1 MKKYIYSFLL
11 LLIVSLGYGQ
21 DTSLKAAPPGGGGGG
36 DRPVK
41 MYRDGDGDGFGD
53 PTKSIMSSEAIE
65 GYVSQGNDLDDNN
78 RFITNRPP
86 TQYFYED
93 IDGDTYGNPNSSV
106 FYTLK
111 PPGYV
116 TNNQDCNDREKLVN
130 PDTVWYFDGDHDS
143 FGNRSITTTS
153 CLQPTDYVA
162 NPWDLDDGN
171 GAITN
176 ITPQTFYRD
185 FDTDT
190 YGSAI
195 ETIYCSVMPEGYVT
209 NNQDCN
215 DRAILINPKTVW
227 YFDGDHDGFGNRAV
241 TVASCTQPTDYVDN
255 ANDCNDAATDLNP
268 DTVWYY
274 DNDDDG
280 SGNDNITFRGCAAPK
295 NYVRRAG
302 DCDDNNPEI
311 DKYTRWYLDGDG
323 DGFGVAANFVLNCT
337 KPEGYADKFGD
348 CDDGNKFVNP
358 DTIWYYDNDGDGA
371 GDASVFIQS
380 CTKPDRYVQNS
391 DDCADGNPAY
401 KYARTWY
408 YDKDG
413 DGFGR
418 STTTLEKCIPPY
430 GYVDNAS
437 DYDDESGCITNIP
450 PQTFYEDFDKDTF
463 GNPSV
468 SISCSLQ
475 PVGYVTN
482 NSDYD
487 DRTGNITNIP
497 PQTFYEDFDTDTF
510 GNPNVSLYY
519 SIQPVGYV
527 SNNSDYD
534 DRTGNIINI
543 APQTFY
549 EDFDK
554 DTFGNANV
562 SLYYSIQPV
571 GYVNNNSDY
580 DDRTEFITNIP
591 PQTFYEDF
599 DKDTFGNPN
608 VSVYRSLQPTGY
620 VNNNS
625 DYDDRTEFITNIPPQ
640 TFYEDF
646 DKDTYGNP
654 NVSLYY
660 SIQPTGYVANA
671 SDCDDRATL
680 INPNTKWYA
689 DNEGDGLGDPS
700 NFVQQCTKPAGNYV
714 DNYSDN
720 CPLLYGSDSDCS
732 SIKNPSSDHNYVIT
746 TNYKEPVKTVLAN
759 PSPNQAQTS
768 ITYFDGLGRPIQQ
781 IANQQ
786 SNSGKDIITHIG
798 YDDFG
803 RQTQEYLPYAAT
815 SVNMAYEANA
825 DVNTIN
831 FYSTEKY
838 ENTANPF
845 SEKELESSPLSRVL
859 KQAAPGTDWAM
870 GGGHEI
876 KLDYQTNS
884 GSEVK
889 SFKAATS
896 WNASEGIFDIVL
908 SDNGYYE
915 ANELFKTVTYDENSS
930 SNPSETSG
938 STVEFKD
945 KEGKVILKRTYES
958 QQKHDTYYVYDDYGN
973 LTYVIPPK
981 ADGAISDEVLNGL
994 CYQYKYDYRNRLAE
1008 KKLPGKQWEFIV
1020 YDRLGRPVAIGPAN
1034 SPFKGEKTI
1043 GWLITKYD
1051 AFSRPVYTGWLNST
1065 SNTSSRK
1072 TMQDAQNAVTAA
1084 TALFETKQ
1092 TSGTIDGVAVNYS
1105 NLIEPTSFKLLTVNY
1120 YDNYEYP
1127 NVSTVAT
1134 SIEGQ
1139 DVLANTK
1146 GLATGSWVRVL
1157 SSAFVISGETTSL
1170 FYDDKARAIRSYS
1183 QNYLGGNTSTDNKL
1197 DFAGKPEYTITKHKR
1212 TTGDVEL
1219 TIREEFTYSA
1229 QDRLLTHTHQ
1239 INGGAVQLLAEN
1251 IYDDLGQLNAKKV
1264 GESTGNPLQK
1274 VNYSYNIR
1282 GWLTGINKTDNLQ
1295 QDTDPKDLFAF
1306 KINYNKVDWDAGAAQ
1321 KLYNGNIAE
1330 TSWITGNDITG
1341 VTRGYGYKYDQL
1353 NRLKDATYQTPN
1365 LTDNKNYFGENLDYD
1380 KNGNIIRLQ
1389 RKFMAGVSSNPYAG
1403 DMDNLGYFYTDNSN
1417 QLMKVSDTSNSP
1429 QGFKDDSNGYDDNSD
1444 DYSYDANGNL
1454 ITDEN
1459 KNITEIHYNH
1469 LNLPTQ
1475 ITFGTGNSIAY
1486 IYNAAGQKLEKIV
1499 TEGTTTTYTNYLGG
1513 FQYNYR
1519 ENQDGGDLPV
1529 PEDPQGPKDPPIDGT
1544 DPPPIENNRNSAL
1557 RGQSINQEVPS
1568 TPTLQFF
1575 PTAEGYVNN
1584 TFVNGTN
1591 SYNYVF
1597 NYTDH
1602 LGNVRVSYKKN
1613 AAKVLEILE
1622 ENNYYPFGLKHQGYN
1637 TDNNQPNFK
1646 IKYNGKEFQDELGF
1660 GMYDYGFRNYDPA
1673 IGRWMNIDP
1682 LAETSRRFSPFAYAL
1697 NNPVFFIDPDGMEAQ
1712 GHNGRKNDQTEAE
1725 LNASNKS
1732 FVQWVNNG
1740 GNNDI
1745 DPSKKGAGTDTGNA
1759 QYNGADGL
1767 PNGVDRPAEELNEV
1781 VVNGKGESIT
1791 SSLAGGWAIAIGEPT
1806 PAGEIIMGVATLC
1819 MVIYYAPEITKKAS
1833 EEIVGIMDRLKGPNG
1848 VQYSLR
1854 ATVSGD
1860 YPIYSFGSKIPTGY
1874 RYLEAGAVWKY
1885 GETINPN
1892 SRYSETFKNG
1902 MQVRQVDEFRGS
1914 QISIKIAEK
1923 SKIYNYFFANGQ
1935 LPAGNKIFR

>member
-11 LLIVSLGYGQ
+11 LFLIVSLGYGQ
-21 DTSLKAAPPGGGGGG
+21 AKILKAAPPGGGGGG

-41 MYRDGDGDGFGD
+41 MYRDVDGDGFGN
-53 PTKSIMSSEAIE
+53 PAKYYMSTEPME
-65 GYVSQGNDLDDNN
+65 GYVSEGDDLDDNN
-78 RFITNRPP
+78 QYITNRPP

-106 FYTLK
+106 FYTLQ

-116 TNNQDCNDREKLVN
+116 TNNQDCNDNNGAIK
-130 PDTVWYFDGDHDS
+130 PTTVWYFDGDHDS
-143 FGNRSITTTS
+143 FGNHSITTTS
-153 CLQPTDYVA
+153 CLQPADYVL

-185 FDTDT
+185 FDKDT
-190 YGSAI
+190 YGSTI
-195 ETIYCSVMPEGYVT
+195 ETIYCSVMPDGYVT
-209 NNQDCN
+209 NNLDCN
-215 DRAILINPKTVW
+215 DREKLINPKTVW

-241 TVASCTQPTDYVDN
+241 TVVSCTQPTDYVDN
-255 ANDCNDAATDLNP
+255 DTDCNDAATDLNP

-274 DNDDDG
+274 DYDG
-280 SGNDNITFRGCAAPK
+280 DGGGNDNITVKGCAAPRK
-295 NYVRRAG
+295 YVRRGG
-302 DCDDNNPEI
+302 DCDDDNPEI
-311 DKYTRWYLDGDG
+311 DKYTIWYRDVDG
-323 DGFGVAANFVLNCT
+323 DGFGVTANFVLNCT
-337 KPEGYADKFGD
+337 RPEGYTDKFGD
-348 CDDGNKFVNP
+348 CDDGNVTIHPNN
-358 DTIWYYDNDGDGA
+358 IWYFDNDGDGA

-380 CTKPDRYVQNS
+380 CTKPDRYVQNF
-391 DDCADGNPAY
+391 DDCDDYNPSY
-401 KYARTWY
+401 KYVRTWY

-413 DGFGR
+413 DTYGR
-418 STTTLEKCIPPY
+418 STTTLDRCIPPAN
-430 GYVDNAS
+430 YVDNAS

-463 GNPSV
+463 GNLNVSV
-468 SISCSLQ
+468 RCSVQ
-475 PVGYVTN
+475 PDGYVT
-482 NSDYD
+482 
-487 DRTGNITNIP
+487 
-497 PQTFYEDFDTDTF
+497 
-510 GNPNVSLYY
+510 
-519 SIQPVGYV
+519 
-527 SNNSDYD
+527 NNSDYD

-554 DTFGNANV
+554 DTFGNPNV
-562 SLYYSIQPV
+562 SLYYSIQPT
-571 GYVNNNSDY
+571 GYVTNNSDY
-580 DDRTEFITNIP
+580 DDRTEFITNIA

-608 VSVYRSLQPTGY
+608 VSLYYSIQPVGY
-620 VNNNS
+620 VTNNS
-625 DYDDRTEFITNIPPQ
+625 DYNDRTGNITNIPPQ

-646 DKDTYGNP
+646 DKDTFGNP

-671 SDCDDRATL
+671 SDCDDRAIL

-689 DNEGDGLGDPS
+689 DNEVDGLGDPS

-720 CPLLYGSDSDCS
+720 CPLLYGSDPDCS

-746 TNYKEPVKTVLAN
+746 TNYKEPVKTVLSN

-786 SNSGKDIITHIG
+786 SNLGKDIITHIG

-803 RQTQEYLPYAAT
+803 RQTKEYLPYEAT
-815 SVNMAYEANA
+815 STNMAYEANA

-831 FYSTEKY
+831 FYNTEKY

-845 SEKELESSPLSRVL
+845 SVKELESSPLSRVL

-889 SFKAATS
+889 LYTATTS
-896 WNASEGIFDIVL
+896 WNASAGIFDISF
-908 SDNGYYE
+908 SDNGLFYD
-915 ANELFKTVTYDENSS
+915 ANELSKMVTYDENTSA
-930 SNPSETSG
+930 NPTETAG

-945 KEGKVILKRTYES
+945 REGKVILKRSYES
-958 QQKHDTYYVYDDYGN
+958 QQKYDTYYVYDDYGN

-981 ADGAISDEVLNGL
+981 ADGAISDEVLKGL
-994 CYQYKYDYRNRLAE
+994 CYQYKYDYRNRLVE

-1020 YDRLGRPVAIGPAN
+1020 YDKLDRPVATGPAN
-1034 SPFKGEKTI
+1034 SPFKGETTI

-1051 AFSRPVYTGWLNST
+1051 AFSRPIYTGWLNST
-1065 SNTSSRK
+1065 SNSSSRK
-1072 TMQDAQNAVTAA
+1072 NMQDAQNTAIK
-1084 TALFETKQ
+1084 LFETKQ
-1092 TSGTIDGVAVNYS
+1092 TSGMIDGIAANYS
-1105 NLIEPTSFKLLTVNY
+1105 NLIAPTSFKLLTVNY

-1127 NVSTVAT
+1127 NVSTIAT
-1134 SIEGQ
+1134 TIEGQ
-1139 DVLANTK
+1139 AVLANAK
-1146 GLATGSWVRVL
+1146 GLATGRWIRVL
-1157 SSAFVISGETTSL
+1157 RSAFVISGETTST
-1170 FYDDKARAIRSYS
+1170 FYDSKARTIRSYS
-1183 QNYLGGNTSTDNKL
+1183 QNYLGGYTGIDSKL
-1197 DFAGKPEYTITKHKR
+1197 DFSGKLLYTTTKHR
-1212 TTGDVEL
+1212 RATGDVEL
-1219 TIREEFTYSA
+1219 TVREEFTYSA
-1229 QDRLLTHTHQ
+1229 QSLLLTHTHQ
-1239 INGGAVQLLAEN
+1239 INGGVMQLLAEN
-1251 IYDDLGQLNAKKV
+1251 IYDVLGQLKAKKV

-1274 VNYSYNIR
+1274 IDYSYNIR

-1306 KINYNKVDWDAGAAQ
+1306 KINYNKVDWDAGATQ

-1389 RKFMAGVSSNPYAG
+1389 RKFMAGVLSNPYVG
-1403 DMDNLGYFYTDNSN
+1403 DMDNLGYFYSDSSN

-1429 QGFKDDSNGYDDNSD
+1429 QGFKDDSNGYNDSSD

-1475 ITFGTGNSIAY
+1475 ITFGAGNSITY
-1486 IYNAAGQKLEKIV
+1486 IYNAAGQKIEKII
-1499 TEGTTTTYTNYLGG
+1499 TEGTINTYTNYLGG
-1513 FQYNYR
+1513 FQYYYR
-1519 ENQDGGDLPV
+1519 ENQGGGDLPV

-1544 DPPPIENNRNSAL
+1544 DPPPIENNRNNAL
-1557 RGQSINQEVPS
+1557 RGQSVNQEIPS

-1591 SYNYVF
+1591 NYNYVF

-1613 AAKVLEILE
+1613 AANVLEIFE

-1637 TDNNQPNFK
+1637 AEDNQSNYK
-1646 IKYNGKEFQDELGF
+1646 YKYNGKELQDELGLN
-1660 GMYDYGFRNYDPA
+1660 MYDYGARNYDPTL
-1673 IGRWMNIDP
+1673 GRWMNIDP
-1682 LAETSRRFSPFAYAL
+1682 LSETSRRFSPYTYAL
-1697 NNPVFFIDPDGMEAQ
+1697 NNPVFFIDPDGMEASTFFKSKFLNKNG
-1712 GHNGRKNDQTEAE
+1712 GHWSDQYKTESSNNKGEDNENDKTISSSEGMGSNE
-1725 LNASNKS
+1725 SENKS
-1732 FVQWVNNG
+1732 DETVNNDSEPPVNLFTAFKGDVFNSVVNTRKYNDGDGVFSVWTHGAPGLMADYING
-1740 GNNDI
+1740 GNITTLKAFEAMMEKMSPNWVNAKD
-1745 DPSKKGAGTDTGNA
+1745 KAGTVLFLFSCNSGATNDRNGINLA
-1759 QYNGADGL
+1759 QIISKAHPKMRVVGAEGFYRFVKLKSDKYKIAGIESIQHSANEL
-1767 PNGVDRPAEELNEV
+1767 GYMVSYKNGVRVSRELYTDV
-1781 VVNGKGESIT
+1781 LKRVR
-1791 SSLAGGWAIAIGEPT
+1791 
-1806 PAGEIIMGVATLC
+1806 
-1819 MVIYYAPEITKKAS
+1819 KK
-1833 EEIVGIMDRLKGPNG
+1833 
-1848 VQYSLR
+1848 
-1854 ATVSGD
+1854 
-1860 YPIYSFGSKIPTGY
+1860 
-1874 RYLEAGAVWKY
+1874 
-1885 GETINPN
+1885 
-1892 SRYSETFKNG
+1892 
-1902 MQVRQVDEFRGS
+1902 
-1914 QISIKIAEK
+1914 
-1923 SKIYNYFFANGQ
+1923 
-1935 LPAGNKIFR
+1935 

>member
-21 DTSLKAAPPGGGGGG
+21 DKSLKAAPPGGGGGG

-41 MYRDGDGDGFGD
+41 MYRDADGDKCGD
-53 PTKSIMSSEAIE
+53 PTKYIMSSEAIE

-78 RFITNRPP
+78 QYITSRPP

-116 TNNQDCNDREKLVN
+116 VNNQDCNDREKLVN

-143 FGNRSITTTS
+143 FGNRTITTTS

-162 NPWDLDDGN
+162 NPWDLDDAN

-185 FDTDT
+185 FDKDT

-215 DRAILINPKTVW
+215 DREKLINPKTVW

-302 DCDDNNPEI
+302 DCDDDNPEI
-311 DKYTRWYLDGDG
+311 DKYTRWYRDVDG

-401 KYARTWY
+401 KYVRTWY

-413 DGFGR
+413 DTYGR
-418 STTTLEKCIPPY
+418 STTTVERCIPPY
-430 GYVDNAS
+430 RYVDNAS
-437 DYDDESGCITNIP
+437 DYDDESGCITNILPQTFYEDFDKDTFGNLNVTVRCSVQPDGYVTNNSDYDDRTGNIINIP

-463 GNPSV
+463 GNP
-468 SISCSLQ
+468 
-475 PVGYVTN
+475 
-482 NSDYD
+482 
-487 DRTGNITNIP
+487 
-497 PQTFYEDFDTDTF
+497 
-510 GNPNVSLYY
+510 NVSLFY
-519 SIQPVGYV
+519 SIQPSGYV
-527 SNNSDYD
+527 TNNSDYD

-562 SLYYSIQPV
+562 SLYYSIQPT
-571 GYVNNNSDY
+571 GYVANNSDY
-580 DDRTEFITNIP
+580 NDRT
-591 PQTFYEDF
+591 
-599 DKDTFGNPN
+599 GN
-608 VSVYRSLQPTGY
+608 
-620 VNNNS
+620 
-625 DYDDRTEFITNIPPQ
+625 ITNIPPQ

-671 SDCDDRATL
+671 SDCDDKAIL

-689 DNEGDGLGDPS
+689 DNEEDGLGDPS

-732 SIKNPSSDHNYVIT
+732 SIKDPSSDHNFIIT

-786 SNSGKDIITHIG
+786 SNSGKDIITYIG

-803 RQTQEYLPYAAT
+803 RQTHEYLPYVAT

-825 DVNTIN
+825 DANTIN

-845 SEKELESSPLSRVL
+845 SVKELESSPLSRVL

-889 SFKAATS
+889 LYKAATS
-896 WNASEGIFDIVL
+896 WNASAGIFDISF
-908 SDNGYYE
+908 SDNGLFYD
-915 ANELFKTVTYDENSS
+915 ANELSKTVTYDENSS

-945 KEGKVILKRTYES
+945 REGKVILKRTYES

-981 ADGAISDEVLNGL
+981 ADGAISDEVLKGL
-994 CYQYKYDYRNRLAE
+994 CYQYKYDYRNRLVE

-1020 YDRLGRPVAIGPAN
+1020 YDKLDRPVATGPAN
-1034 SPFKGEKTI
+1034 SPFKGETTI

-1051 AFSRPVYTGWLNST
+1051 TFGRPIYTGWLNST
-1065 SNTSSRK
+1065 STSTSRK
-1072 TMQDAQNAVTAA
+1072 TMQDGQNSA
-1084 TALFETKQ
+1084 TVLFETKQ
-1092 TSGTIDGVAVNYS
+1092 TSGTIDGVAANYS
-1105 NLIEPTSFKLLTVNY
+1105 NLIAPTSFKLLTVNY
-1120 YDNYEYP
+1120 YDTYDYP

-1139 DVLANTK
+1139 DVLANVK
-1146 GLATGSWVRVL
+1146 GLATGSWIRAL
-1157 SSAFVISGETTSL
+1157 TSAFVISGETTST
-1170 FYDDKARAIRSYS
+1170 FYDSKARPIRSYT
-1183 QNYLGGNTSTDNKL
+1183 QNYLGGYTTTDSKL
-1197 DFAGKPEYTITKHKR
+1197 DFTGKPLYTITKHKLS
-1212 TTGDVEL
+1212 TGAVEL
-1219 TIREEFTYSA
+1219 TIKEEFTYSA

-1239 INGGAVQLLAEN
+1239 INGGVVQLLAEN
-1251 IYDDLGQLNAKKV
+1251 IYDDLGQLKAKKV

-1274 VNYSYNIR
+1274 VDYSYNIR

-1295 QDTDPKDLFAF
+1295 QESDPVDLFAF
-1306 KINYNKVDWDAGAAQ
+1306 KINYNKETTDPNV
-1321 KLYNGNIAE
+1321 KSLYNGNIAE
-1330 TSWITGNDITG
+1330 TYWKTQSDGG
-1341 VTRGYGYKYDQL
+1341 LLRKYGYQYDGL
-1353 NRLKDATYQTPN
+1353 NRLLNSIYQKSGLITNAYDEN
-1365 LTDNKNYFGENLDYD
+1365 LTYD
-1380 KNGNIIRLQ
+1380 KNGNIMSLNRFGLQ
-1389 RKFMAGVSSNPYAG
+1389 
-1403 DMDNLGYFYTDNSN
+1403 DQQLGKMQIDALTYDYKLDSPN
-1417 QLMKVSDTSNSP
+1417 QLLKVTDGSGGNDAR
-1429 QGFKDDSNGYDDNSD
+1429 GFIDGNKTGD
-1444 DYSYDANGNL
+1444 DYTYDANGNM
-1454 ITDEN
+1454 ISDKN
-1459 KNITEIHYNH
+1459 KNIIEIRYNH
-1469 LNLPTQ
+1469 LNLPTK
-1475 ITFGTGNSIAY
+1475 ITFGGTNTIEY
-1486 IYNAAGQKLEKIV
+1486 IYNAAGQKLGKTVSDNGII
-1499 TEGTTTTYTNYLGG
+1499 TKTIYLGG
-1513 FQYNYR
+1513 FQY
-1519 ENQDGGDLPV
+1519 
-1529 PEDPQGPKDPPIDGT
+1529 KD
-1544 DPPPIENNRNSAL
+1544 NA
-1557 RGQSINQEVPS
+1557 
-1568 TPTLQFF
+1568 LQFF
-1575 PTAEGYVNN
+1575 PTAEGYINN
-1584 TFVNGTN
+1584 TPASGADN
-1591 SYNYVF
+1591 YNYVF

-1613 AAKVLEILE
+1613 AQNVLEILE
-1622 ENNYYPFGLKHQGYN
+1622 ENNYYPFGLKHEGYN
-1637 TDNNQPNFK
+1637 TDNLQVNY
-1646 IKYNGKEFQDELGF
+1646 KYKFLGQERQDELGLNWDTF
-1660 GMYDYGFRNYDPA
+1660 RHRNYDYA
-1673 IGRWMNIDP
+1673 IGRFFGVDP
-1682 LAETSRRFSPFAYAL
+1682 VSEEYMSISTYQFAH
-1697 NNPVFFIDPDGMEAQ
+1697 NNPVWKIEIEGLEGTPSNGKPDTTNHEPIKVVNKPVLGFVGGGLVETKVVQKTTTEVVKEVAKETVKTGGKVIGKVVGTVFAVLTDYMSPNYGGNTNERPFKIDGKGIDEKFSIKDYNVKEKTIEETGIKRLENKIDDLVDASTPGDKTKGKSTIFEKKGGIEEANNDFDSLNPSNIREVNGIRIGTLPDGS
-1712 GHNGRKNDQTEAE
+1712 T
-1725 LNASNKS
+1725 
-1732 FVQWVNNG
+1732 VN
-1740 GNNDI
+1740 
-1745 DPSKKGAGTDTGNA
+1745 
-1759 QYNGADGL
+1759 
-1767 PNGVDRPAEELNEV
+1767 
-1781 VVNGKGESIT
+1781 
-1791 SSLAGGWAIAIGEPT
+1791 
-1806 PAGEIIMGVATLC
+1806 
-1819 MVIYYAPEITKKAS
+1819 
-1833 EEIVGIMDRLKGPNG
+1833 
-1848 VQYSLR
+1848 
-1854 ATVSGD
+1854 
-1860 YPIYSFGSKIPTGY
+1860 
-1874 RYLEAGAVWKY
+1874 
-1885 GETINPN
+1885 
-1892 SRYSETFKNG
+1892 
-1902 MQVRQVDEFRGS
+1902 VR
-1914 QISIKIAEK
+1914 EK
-1923 SKIYNYFFANGQ
+1923 SKDGRPTLEILKG
-1935 LPAGNKIFR
+1935 KKMTKFRYDE